1 MKMRTM
7 ILMLC
12 LTAPALAD
20 DEDYKLGPDSM
31 RQDGVPQGTV
41 TKDIWHSKVFPETVR
56 DYWVYV
62 PKQYDGNK
70 PACVMV
76 FQDGIVYVSET
87 GDFRVPVVFDNLIH
101 KREMPVTIGIF
112 INPGHNGEP
121 LPQKPFAGSNRSFE
135 YNTLSDQYARFLLEE
150 ILPEVGKGT
159 NSPKTPSAAPSAG
172 FHRAASAL
180 HRGLAAARRLPQGP
194 ESRGQLHEHPGR
206 PRLPSSFA
214 RSRTSRS
221 GSSSRTAIRTWTTS
235 GATGGWR
242 TWRWRRP

>member
-1 MKMRTM
+1 MKIRTM

-41 TKDIWHSKVFPETVR
+41 TKDVWHSKVFPETVR

-121 LPQKPFAGSNRSFE
+121 LPRSHLRGA
-135 YNTLSDQYARFLLEE
+135 T
-150 ILPEVGKGT
+150 
-159 NSPKTPSAAPSAG
+159 
-172 FHRAASAL
+172 AASSTTRSATSTPGSCW
-180 HRGLAAARRLPQGP
+180 RKSCRR
-194 ESRGQLHEHPGR
+194 S
-206 PRLPSSFA
+206 A
-214 RSRTSRS
+214 RSTS
-221 GSSSRTAIRTWTTS
+221 
-235 GATGGWR
+235 
-242 TWRWRRP
+242 